1 MTDWRDIVEQH
12 GQVVWQTAYR
22 LLGNHADALD
32 CFQKVFLD
40 AVQVA
45 RRDRVRHWPAL
56 LRQMT
61 TARALDLLRD
71 RYRRR
76 NRSVPMAAAL
86 EVTSDIAP
94 PDQKAQA
101 AELVDQLRLA
111 LSRLPERQA
120 EAFCLRSIEGMSYEE
135 IAARLEVE
143 VNHVGV
149 LLNRARTRLQQL
161 LDRFVSSE
169 NVKQENSP

>member
-1 MTDWRDIVEQH
+1 MTDWREVVEQH

-22 LLGNHADALD
+22 LLGNHADASD
-32 CFQKVFLD
+32 CFQNVFLD
-40 AVQVA
+40 AVRVA
-45 RRDRVRHWPAL
+45 RREPVHQWPAL
-56 LRQMT
+56 LRQMA

-76 NRSVPMAAAL
+76 NRSEPMVAAAEATANTPL
-86 EVTSDIAP
+86 PQQEAEV
-94 PDQKAQA
+94 
-101 AELVDQLRLA
+101 AELSDHLRLA
-111 LSRLPERQA
+111 LAQLPDRQA

-135 IAARLEVE
+135 IAKRLEVE

-161 LDRFVSSE
+161 LDRFATSE